1 MELRQFPFDSQVL
14 IHVHVDNFLEII
26 EFRQFYFDQTVTI
39 CVFQDLTVTICVF
52 QDLTVTIVA
61 DRPHTEVQLV
71 EDTEEPSSIN
81 TQSFVDE
88 QEWT

>member
-1 MELRQFPFDSQVL
+1 MFQDLTVTICVFQGLTVTICVFQDL
-14 IHVHVDNFLEII
+14 
-26 EFRQFYFDQTVTI
+26 TVTI